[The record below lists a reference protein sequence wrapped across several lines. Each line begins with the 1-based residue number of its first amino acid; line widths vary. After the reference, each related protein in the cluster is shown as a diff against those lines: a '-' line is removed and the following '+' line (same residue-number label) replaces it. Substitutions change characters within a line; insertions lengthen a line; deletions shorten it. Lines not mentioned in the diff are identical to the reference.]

1 MLIIFII
8 IPKENHIEVCKKFGI
23 FPSERRNHKKGNVQR
38 NKRYIPEKN
47 KENYHKRVLGSGDR
61 RLVSKKEKLSQG
73 YNFLLIHLSSHNN
86 SSS

>member
-47 KENYHKRVLGSGDR
+47 KENYNKKSRRKEREDKPVHKR
-61 RLVSKKEKLSQG
+61 
-73 YNFLLIHLSSHNN
+73 I
-86 SSS
+86 